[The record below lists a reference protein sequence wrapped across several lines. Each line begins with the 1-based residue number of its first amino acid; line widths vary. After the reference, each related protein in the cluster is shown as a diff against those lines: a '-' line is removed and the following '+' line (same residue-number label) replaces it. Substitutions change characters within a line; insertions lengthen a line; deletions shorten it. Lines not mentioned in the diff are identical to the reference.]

1 MILSASASPGIRR
14 LVFIV
19 NMLAATATLLYLWTI
34 LGEAKPSTSIAQS
47 VSSSHSTTST
57 QTPSS
62 TPTSDLGSFAL
73 AKVLDDA
80 SPIFGQ
86 YQNRETKTST
96 WMKAYPDSTS
106 LFQMNIPG
114 THDSATWN
122 YSLAT
127 QQSLTHITN
136 LVQDTEAN
144 PDFYRCQDKSFIDML
159 NDGIRA
165 FDLRYAYDVTNSTL
179 VFWHGPGLQSETATV
194 DDVLFGYYQWLD
206 DHPSEVVFL
215 SFQYEGSTSRLSS
228 NDQGVQQ
235 LLFNALTS
243 PAAKHYIKQDNT
255 LGTLGSAR
263 GKIVLLRRFDLALL
277 PTSYTAQLPGLHF
290 SPNDWTDNGPN
301 ITLIY
306 DTETE
311 SRAYIEDYYS
321 PETAVNST
329 AEENIRYKLNA
340 TVDHLKYAASDAH
353 PDDLFWNFA
362 SSTSIGNDPPD
373 TPRIQALG
381 NGSVTPKGGVNDQL
395 LPVLKTLE
403 GKRLGI
409 VMFDFYEQPDGLLET
424 FLGLL
429 PPS

>member
-1 MILSASASPGIRR
+1 MLLPSSTSPTARR
-14 LVFIV
+14 LLFIV
-19 NMLAATATLLYLWTI
+19 NMLAVAATLLYLWTI
-34 LGEAKPSTSIAQS
+34 LGEAKSSTSISHSAS
-47 VSSSHSTTST
+47 HSHSTTST
-57 QTPSS
+57 QTSSS
-62 TPTSDLGSFAL
+62 TPTADLGSLAL
-73 AKVLDDA
+73 AKVLEDA
-80 SPIFGQ
+80 SPIFGEYEDRQ
-86 YQNRETKTST
+86 TKTSI

-106 LFQMNIPG
+106 LVHMNIPG

-159 NDGIRA
+159 DDGIRA

-228 NDQGVQQ
+228 NDMGVQQ

-243 PAAKHYIKQDNT
+243 SAAKQYIKQDHI
-255 LGTLGSAR
+255 LSDLGSAR
-263 GKIVLLRRFDLALL
+263 GKIILLRRFDLNLL
-277 PTSYTAQLPGLHF
+277 PVSDTVKLPGLHF
-290 SPNDWTDNGPN
+290 SPSDWTDNGPN

-306 DTETE
+306 NTETDA
-311 SRAYIEDYYS
+311 RAWIEDYYS
-321 PETAVNST
+321 PDTALDST

-353 PDDLFWNFA
+353 PEDLFWSFA
-362 SSTSIGNDPPD
+362 SSTNIGNDSPD
-373 TPRIQALG
+373 TPRTQALG
-381 NGSVTPKGGVNDQL
+381 NGTLTPEGGVNDQL
-395 LPVLKTLE
+395 LPALKTLQ

-409 VMFDFYEQPDGLLET
+409 VMFDFYEQPEGLLET
-424 FLGLL
+424 FLGLS
-429 PPS
+429 PPR